1 MKQLLII
8 GLCVAAMSA
17 AKAGLYEDF
26 VNPPPDVKVGCYYYW
41 VNERV
46 DAEGVR
52 KDLEWMKANGIT
64 RAFLATDIRNHDEGE
79 FPG

>member
-1 MKQLLII
+1 MKQLIATI
-8 GLCVAAMSA
+8 AIAAVFA

-26 VNPPPDVKVGCYYYW
+26 VNPPESVKVGCYYYW
-41 VNERV
+41 LNERV

-52 KDLEWMKANGIT
+52 KDLEWMKENGIT